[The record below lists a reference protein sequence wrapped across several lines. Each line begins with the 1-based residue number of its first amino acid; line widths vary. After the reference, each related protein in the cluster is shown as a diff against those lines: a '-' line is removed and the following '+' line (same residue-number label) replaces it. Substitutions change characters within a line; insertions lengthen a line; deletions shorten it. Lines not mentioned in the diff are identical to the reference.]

1 MDYSALDLIPEPVL
15 LVGENLQ
22 VLFANRKAREVYGS
36 EAETCYG
43 LSHGFSKPCYEY
55 EGHPCPVKNIK
66 ELGVKKSG
74 VVHVHKTQEGE
85 RYFYVVAEY
94 FPERGFY
101 VELHIDLFDLMENL
115 KLSGQRTELLLSW
128 GPVVFFQWKRAEGW
142 PVEFVSPNVSEL
154 LGYTAED
161 FISGRVMYSDL
172 IHPEDLERVAQEVI
186 YHTEKKSSFWIH
198 QDYRL
203 RRKDGKYIWVLD
215 HTVPLFNEKGEIIG
229 YYGYLLN
236 ITEKHE
242 QEELFH
248 ILAESNPHAVLVY
261 DFQQNRVLYANHR
274 ATKLFGYSREELLN
288 LEDPISLIFWKDR
301 EKAYEN
307 LKKRKEGYRGTIS
320 YKLRIITK
328 SGRIKWVNLSSTV
341 AYFKGRTVSVI
352 TLVDI
357 SEEVRRE
364 RILTKLATRDQ
375 LTGIF
380 NRRAIIHDFERLLSQ
395 AKRYQTPFSLII
407 FDIDNF
413 KRVNDTYGH
422 LMGDKA
428 LKEIVKEV
436 KKVVRKSDIFGRWGG
451 EEFLVLLPMTSEPY
465 APAEKIRQ
473 TIENYEFCKSLNIT
487 LSLGATT
494 YREGD
499 SIDSMISRADEAL
512 YQAKQQGKNRVVVI

>member
-15 LVGENLQ
+15 IVDENYQ
-22 VLFANRKAREVYGS
+22 VLFANKKAREVYGNR
-36 EAETCYG
+36 AETCYG
-43 LSHGFSKPCYEY
+43 LSHSFSKPCYEY
-55 EGHPCPVKNIK
+55 EGHSCPVKNIK
-66 ELGVKKSG
+66 ELGVEKSG

-85 RYFYVVAEY
+85 RYFYVVAQHL
-94 FPERGFY
+94 PEKGFY
-101 VELHIDLFDLMENL
+101 VELHIDLFNLMENL
-115 KLSGQRTELLLSW
+115 KLSGQRTEFLLSG

-142 PVEFVSPNVSEL
+142 PVEFVSLNVSEL

-161 FISGRVMYSDL
+161 FISGRIKYSDL
-172 IHPEDLERVAQEVI
+172 IHPEDLERVAQEVK
-186 YHTEKKSSFWIH
+186 YHTDKKSSFWIH

-203 RRKDGKYIWVLD
+203 KRKDGEYIWVLD

-229 YYGYLLN
+229 YYGYLLD

-274 ATKLFGYSREELLN
+274 ATKLSSYSREELLN

-301 EKAYEN
+301 EKVYEN

-328 SGRIKWVNLSSTV
+328 SERIKWVNLSSTV

-364 RILTKLATRDQ
+364 RVLTKLATRDQ

-380 NRRAIIHDFERLLSQ
+380 NRRALIHDFERLLFQ
-395 AKRYQTPFSLII
+395 ARRYQTPFSLII
-407 FDIDNF
+407 FDMDNF
-413 KRVNDTYGH
+413 KRLNDTYGH

-428 LKEIVKEV
+428 LKEVVKAV
-436 KKVVRKSDIFGRWGG
+436 KKVLRKSDIFGRWGG
-451 EEFLVLLPMTSEPY
+451 EEFLVLLPMTLEPY

-473 TIENYEFCKSLNIT
+473 TVENCKFCKDLSVTI
-487 LSLGATT
+487 SLGATT

-499 SIDSMISRADEAL
+499 TIDSMISRADEAL
-512 YQAKQQGKNRVVVI
+512 YRAKEQGKNRVVVI

>member
-1 MDYSALDLIPEPVL
+1 MDYSPLDLIPEPI
-15 LVGENLQ
+15 LVVDENHR
-22 VLFANRKAREVYGS
+22 VIFANKKAREVYGNR
-36 EAETCYG
+36 AETCYE
-43 LSHGFSKPCYEY
+43 LSHSFSKPCYEY
-55 EGHPCPVKNIK
+55 EGHPCPVRNIK
-66 ELGVKKSG
+66 ELGIEKSG
-74 VVHVHKTQEGE
+74 VLHVHKTQEGE
-85 RYFYVVAEY
+85 RYFYVLAHY
-94 FPERGFY
+94 LPEKGFY

-115 KLSGQRTELLLSW
+115 KLSGQRTEFLLSG
-128 GPVVFFQWKRAEGW
+128 GPVVFFQWKRAEDF

-154 LGYTAED
+154 LGYTVED
-161 FISGRVMYSDL
+161 FISGRIKYADL
-172 IHPEDLERVAQEVI
+172 IHPEDLERVAQEVK
-186 YHTEKKSSFWIH
+186 YHTEKKSPFWIH

-203 RRKDGKYIWVLD
+203 RRKDGEYIWVLD
-215 HTVPLFNEKGEIIG
+215 HTVPLFDDRNEIIG
-229 YYGYLLN
+229 YFGYLLD

-261 DFQQNRVLYANHR
+261 DFEQNRVLYVNHSV
-274 ATKLFGYSREELLN
+274 TKLFGYSREELLA

-307 LKKRKEGYRGTIS
+307 LKKRKEGYTGDIS
-320 YKLRIITK
+320 YRLRIITK

-341 AYFKGRTVSVI
+341 AHFKGRNVSLI

-364 RILTKLATRDQ
+364 RTLIKLATRDQ

-380 NRRAIIHDFERLLSQ
+380 NRRALIHDFERLLHQ
-395 AKRYQTPFSLII
+395 AERYKTPFSLVI

-428 LKEIVKEV
+428 LKEVVKAV
-436 KKVVRKSDIFGRWGG
+436 KKVLRKSDIFGRWGG
-451 EEFLVLLPMTSEPY
+451 EEFLVLLPMTLEPY
-465 APAEKIRQ
+465 APAEKIRR
-473 TIENYEFCKSLNIT
+473 TVENCNFCKDLSIT
-487 LSLGATT
+487 ISLGATT

-499 SIDSMISRADEAL
+499 TIDSMILRADEAL
-512 YQAKQQGKNRVVVI
+512 YRAKEQGKNRVVVI

>member
-1 MDYSALDLIPEPVL
+1 MDYYALDLIPEPVL
-15 LVGENLQ
+15 IVDENYQ
-22 VLFANRKAREVYGS
+22 VLFANKKAREVYGNR
-36 EAETCYG
+36 AETCYG
-43 LSHGFSKPCYEY
+43 LSHSFPAPCYEY
-55 EGHPCPVKNIK
+55 EGHSCPVRNIR
-66 ELGVKKSG
+66 ELGIEKSG
-74 VVHVHKTQEGE
+74 VLHVHKTQEGE
-85 RYFYVVAEY
+85 RYFYVVAQH
-94 FPERGFY
+94 FPEKGFY

-115 KLSGQRTELLLSW
+115 KLSGQRTEFLLSG

-161 FISGRVMYSDL
+161 FISGRIKYSDL
-172 IHPEDLERVAQEVI
+172 IHPEDLERVAQEVK
-186 YHTEKKSSFWIH
+186 YHTEKKSPFWIH
-198 QDYRL
+198 QNYRL
-203 RRKDGKYIWVLD
+203 RRKDGEYIWVLD
-215 HTVPLFNEKGEIIG
+215 HTVPLFNEKDEVVG
-229 YYGYLLN
+229 YYGYLID

-261 DFQQNRVLYANHR
+261 DFKQNRVLYANHR

-301 EKAYEN
+301 EKVYEN

-380 NRRAIIHDFERLLSQ
+380 NRHALIHDFERLLYQ
-395 AKRYQTPFSLII
+395 AKRYQTTFSLII

-422 LMGDKA
+422 LVGDKA
-428 LKEIVKEV
+428 LKEVVKAV
-436 KKVVRKSDIFGRWGG
+436 KKVLRKSDIFGRWGG
-451 EEFLVLLPMTSEPY
+451 EEFLVLLPMTLEPY

-473 TIENYEFCKSLNIT
+473 TVGNHEFCRSLNIT

-494 YREGD
+494 YRDGD
-499 SIDSMISRADEAL
+499 TMDSMILRADEAL